1 MLVAEHYS
9 LKPVKVLISNSLVH
23 LELFENS
30 QGNLFLSSGTDTP
43 PGVVYYSTTPSLFYA
58 FLDGVITLQT
68 LFNKTPSIFVEIK
81 GKEKTALYSLNDVGI
96 ILTHGDK
103 TIKQLTVAHLVEM

>member
-43 PGVVYYSTTPSLFYA
+43 AGIVYYSTTPSLFYS
-58 FLDGVITLQT
+58 FLENLITLQT
-68 LFNKTPSIFVEIK
+68 LFNETPSIFVEVK
-81 GKEKTALYSLNDVGI
+81 GKEKTALYSLKDI
-96 ILTHGDK
+96 EITLTNGDR
-103 TIKQLTVAHLVEM
+103 TIKQLTVEQPVEI

>member
-9 LKPVKVLISNSLVH
+9 LKPVKVLINNSLVR

-43 PGVVYYSTTPSLFYA
+43 AGRVYFSTTPSLFYA
-58 FLDGVITLQT
+58 FLENLITLQT
-68 LFNKTPSIFVEIK
+68 LFNETPSIFVEVK
-81 GKEKTALYSLNDVGI
+81 GKEKTALYSLNDI
-96 ILTHGDK
+96 EIKLTHGDK
-103 TIKQLTVAHLVEM
+103 TIKQITVEHTVDI

>member
-43 PGVVYYSTTPSLFYA
+43 AGIVYYSTTPSLFYS
-58 FLDGVITLQT
+58 FLENLITLQT
-68 LFNKTPSIFVEIK
+68 LFNETPSIFVEVR
-81 GKEKTALYSLNDVGI
+81 GKEKTALYSLNDI
-96 ILTHGDK
+96 KIKLTHGGM
-103 TIKQLTVAHLVEM
+103 TIKQLTVEQTVAM

>member
-9 LKPVKVLISNSLVH
+9 LKPVKVLINNSLVR

-43 PGVVYYSTTPSLFYA
+43 AGVVYYSTTPSLFYS
-58 FLDGVITLQT
+58 FLENLITLQT
-68 LFNKTPSIFVEIK
+68 LFNKTPSIFVEVK

-96 ILTHGDK
+96 KLTHGDK
-103 TIKQLTVAHLVEM
+103 TVKQLTVEHLAEI

>member
-9 LKPVKVLISNSLVH
+9 LKPVKVLINNSVVR

-43 PGVVYYSTTPSLFYA
+43 AGMVYFSTTPSLFYA
-58 FLDGVITLQT
+58 FLENLITLQT
-68 LFNKTPSIFVEIK
+68 LFNETPSIFVEVK
-81 GKEKTALYSLNDVGI
+81 GKEKTALYSLNDI
-96 ILTHGDK
+96 EIKLTQGDK
-103 TIKQLTVAHLVEM
+103 TIKQLTVEHTVDI